1 MKLYQLV
8 NAEPTLRKIS
18 AQNLPVKVL
27 YSVYCVIR
35 KLNENL
41 EFYYTERN
49 EICRKYAEEKDGKFV
64 PKPEHKEEFEKQM
77 LELLNLEVEAGDIKP
92 VRIPADDKL
101 RLSCDDLAAIEEFII
116 IKFEE
121 ET

>member
-1 MKLYQLV
+1 MKFYELV
-8 NAEPTLRKIS
+8 KAEPTLRKIS
-18 AQNLPVKVL
+18 AQNLPVKTL
-27 YSVYCVIR
+27 YSVYHLM
-35 KLNENL
+35 KELDKNL
-41 EFYYTERN
+41 QFYYMRRAD
-49 EICRKYAEEKDGKFV
+49 ICDKYAEEKDGKFV

-77 LELLNLEVEAGDIKP
+77 LELLNLDVETGDIKP
-92 VRIPADDKL
+92 VRIPADDKF